1 MNFHQIIIFISIM
14 FFGVLHANNSDLE
27 KFIKKKQTEL
37 KSNAWTY
44 QINEENY
51 VKKVE
56 FYFLENSE
64 LMYYTEY
71 HIRNDEEIYVRDIIY
86 YDSNKIN
93 KIYTKDKNTGF
104 IIVKYGKDG
113 RKLYE
118 VNDKFPEKKDVMQKI
133 AEYFKNKKNDYHIPI
148 EYLIQDISVVRFFD
162 SKSKLIREEYVSS
175 KGYDSVFI
183 TKEFDNGKVKRIV
196 ENYKTGNI
204 DRDGSLDDFE

>member
-1 MNFHQIIIFISIM
+1 M

-86 YDSNKIN
+86 YDSNKIK
-93 KIYTKDKNTGF
+93 KIYTKNKNEGYS
-104 IIVKYGKDG
+104 IVKYGKDG
-113 RKLYE
+113 KKIYE

-133 AEYFKNKKNDYHIPI
+133 AKYFKNKKNDYHIPI

-204 DRDGSLDDFE
+204 NRDGSLDDFE

>member
-1 MNFHQIIIFISIM
+1 MNFHPFIIFISII

-27 KFIKKKQTEL
+27 KFIKKKKTEL

-56 FYFLENSE
+56 FYFSENSE

-86 YDSNKIN
+86 YDSNKIK
-93 KIYTKDKNTGF
+93 KIYTKDKNAGYS
-104 IIVKYGKDG
+104 IVKYGKDG
-113 RKLYE
+113 KKLYE
-118 VNDKFPEKKDVMQKI
+118 VNDKFPEKKDVMKKI

-162 SKSKLIREEYVSS
+162 SKSKVIREEYVSS

-183 TKEFDNGKVKRIV
+183 TKEFDNGKVKRVV

-204 DRDGSLDDFE
+204 DRDGSLDDYE